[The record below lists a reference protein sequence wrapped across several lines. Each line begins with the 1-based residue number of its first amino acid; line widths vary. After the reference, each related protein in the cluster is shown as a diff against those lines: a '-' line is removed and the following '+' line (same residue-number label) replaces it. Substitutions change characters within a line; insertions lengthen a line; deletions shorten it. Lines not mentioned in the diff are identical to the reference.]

1 MHHLSVTV
9 FSVPLSWSLFCRV
22 TNISAF
28 PEPAGFPRIWILRPK
43 AGKPGQLGHSTSFIF
58 SSLSVSLSFSPH
70 LSQVLLILLM
80 PKCLFYTQHLV
91 CAWPAMIS
99 QGGGIW
105 KVQADQRQRSSCLRD
120 HRAAQSR

>member
-58 SSLSVSLSFSPH
+58 FSLSVSLSFSPH

-80 PKCLFYTQHLV
+80 PPYSANAQMSVLHTASGLCV
-91 CAWPAMIS
+91 ACD
-99 QGGGIW
+99 
-105 KVQADQRQRSSCLRD
+105 DQSGRWYLEGAS
-120 HRAAQSR
+120 